1 MEDKFNDYIEGLESH
16 KWVGVSD
23 LSEQFGVSER
33 TVFQWLKDGKIK
45 GVKWKGRRLIDS
57 VSVPYRTRLLQ
68 RKKQAK
74 LEIKKSVNA
83 DFVGFSDKN
92 QADIAKAVENNDTSI
107 AYGIFRR

>member
-1 MEDKFNDYIEGLESH
+1 MEDKFNEYIEGLESH

-57 VSVPYRTRLLQ
+57 VSV
-68 RKKQAK
+68 
-74 LEIKKSVNA
+74 
-83 DFVGFSDKN
+83 VGFLLNKKVIEVNNIKN
-92 QADIAKAVENNDTSI
+92 KEMVREIELKEFQ
-107 AYGIFRR
+107 GR

>member
-33 TVFQWLKDGKIK
+33 TVFQWLKDGKVK

-57 VSVPYRTRLLQ
+57 VSVVGYLLH
-68 RKKQAK
+68 KKVIEINK
-74 LEIKKSVNA
+74 LN
-83 DFVGFSDKN
+83 DKEMIRELELN
-92 QADIAKAVENNDTSI
+92 QYKEL
-107 AYGIFRR
+107 